1 MKWLARALAA
11 FAALALLF
19 LGVGYWNAT
28 RPPVVVNVRLPLAG
42 LPAGREIR
50 VLHISDTHYGHPD
63 MRTRRLLEVTRQAN
77 ALKPDLI
84 VLTGDYMG
92 GKLLDKPRSWLEEA
106 LPPLAALNAPLGVYA
121 VLGNHDEPTWTRRVM
136 ARQVRPKLV
145 VNESADIGPLII
157 VGLDSAL
164 HGPLPDK
171 AFAGVPPGKPVLLLI
186 HEGDYL
192 QYVPPRPGNPALALA
207 GHTHGGQIRLPV
219 VGSVGDVFTGKPLCR
234 RGACTIGGWRLFVS
248 SGVGTSVLPIRYG
261 VPPEM
266 VMITLHSP
274 VAPAD
279 HSTGRK
285 SGTER

>member
-11 FAALALLF
+11 CAALALLF
-19 LGVGYWNAT
+19 LGVGFWNAT
-28 RPPVVVNVRLPLAG
+28 RTPEVVQVRLPLAG

-50 VLHISDTHYGHPD
+50 VLHISDTHYGYPD
-63 MRTRRLLEVTRQAN
+63 MRTRRLLAVTRQAN

-106 LPPLAALNAPLGVYA
+106 LPPLAALEAPLGVYA
-121 VLGNHDEPTWTRRVM
+121 VLGNHDEPAWTPRVM
-136 ARQVRPKLV
+136 ARQLRPKLL
-145 VNESADIGPLII
+145 VNESADIGPLTV
-157 VGLDSAL
+157 VGLSSVMHRPDLAKAL
-164 HGPLPDK
+164 K
-171 AFAGVPPGKPVLLLI
+171 GVQPGRPLLI
-186 HEGDYL
+186 LRHEGDAMRHE
-192 QYVPPRPGNPALALA
+192 PRRPANPALVLA
-207 GHTHGGQIRLPV
+207 GDTHGGQVRFPV
-219 VGSVGDVFTGKPLCR
+219 VGSLGDLLTGTPLCP
-234 RGACTIGGWRLFVS
+234 RGACVIGGWHVFVN

-266 VMITLHSP
+266 VLITLYSP
-274 VAPAD
+274 GLPAD